1 MYILCAIDA
10 YKIEIPNIPL
20 NTKTFWSEENQHK
33 QKTTMALLS
42 GIYDVEIDRI
52 DSSEKSLAKRNIELI
67 IK

>member
-1 MYILCAIDA
+1 
-10 YKIEIPNIPL
+10 
-20 NTKTFWSEENQHK
+20 
-33 QKTTMALLS
+33 MALLS